1 MAKLRLGLDMGTSS
15 LGWALFE
22 LDDKG
27 DPQKIKSSGVRI
39 FADGRDPKSLT
50 SLKATRR
57 EKRQARRN
65 RDRYLQR
72 RRYLL
77 SELVKVGLMPTDEKE
92 RKSLVSIDPYEIR
105 ALALD
110 AKVNPYNIGRAFFH
124 LNQRRLRRDYLI
136 LLKLQPLHRHYNLLH
151 LFQQI

>member
-1 MAKLRLGLDMGTSS
+1 MSAGVGLLMANLRLGVDIGTSS

-72 RRYLL
+72 RKYLL
-77 SELVKVGLMPTDEKE
+77 SELFISMFNTKGYAQQPNFAKFFETACSHCFRTSLYPKWQTELVVHFAKIFEFSIVPCKKRIGPKVE
-92 RKSLVSIDPYEIR
+92 
-105 ALALD
+105 
-110 AKVNPYNIGRAFFH
+110 
-124 LNQRRLRRDYLI
+124 
-136 LLKLQPLHRHYNLLH
+136 
-151 LFQQI
+151 

>member
-1 MAKLRLGLDMGTSS
+1 MIKSRLGLDIGTSS

-22 LDDKG
+22 LDGKG
-27 DPQKIKSSGVRI
+27 NPQKIKSSGVRI

-72 RRYLL
+72 RRYLI
-77 SELVKVGLMPTDEKE
+77 SELVKVGSLSNEMHEKNYSYS
-92 RKSLVSIDPYEIR
+92 R
-105 ALALD
+105 
-110 AKVNPYNIGRAFFH
+110 F
-124 LNQRRLRRDYLI
+124 
-136 LLKLQPLHRHYNLLH
+136 
-151 LFQQI
+151 